1 MRRGALSGALVLTI
15 GLSAACVQAAPPE
28 EQPEALLRAIEAAQ
42 EDYRLPEYYALARR
56 FLMRHPQHPARDA
69 VRSELALQLI
79 AENLQRP
86 TSAEA
91 EEARALLV
99 AQEKEAKQEADRF
112 DAALLLLKFGAHTTP
127 AQVEAAADQVLAR
140 YPKAPGASEVQV
152 WAIARLLELD
162 AVAAAAGRAARTL
175 DQVDPETRTDYLRLI
190 ARAKLRGRA
199 APLTEAERAQ
209 LKLAGKKVVL
219 LDFWASWCRPCL
231 EAQPAL
237 QSFQQAHPQVW
248 IAGVN
253 LDDDPADAA
262 RHPSSFPQ
270 LLGGNSDVDERF
282 GVTQLPTYV
291 ILDEAGRIL
300 ETELEGEALFR
311 RLAALAG
318 SGDGEAEGRKPAHQG
333 QQR

>member
-1 MRRGALSGALVLTI
+1 MRPGTLGGALALTI
-15 GLSAACVQAAPPE
+15 GLSAACAQAAPPGD
-28 EQPEALLRAIEAAQ
+28 QPEALLQAIEAAQ
-42 EDYRLPEYYALARR
+42 TDYRLPEYYALARR
-56 FLMRHPQHPARDA
+56 FLTRHPQHPARDA

-112 DAALLLLKFGAHTTP
+112 DAALLLLKFGAHHTP
-127 AQVEAAADQVLAR
+127 AQVEAAADQVLVR
-140 YPKAPGASEVQV
+140 YPKAEGAAEVQV
-152 WAIARLLELD
+152 WAIARLLELN
-162 AVAAAAGRAARTL
+162 AVAEAAKRASLTL
-175 DQVDPETRTDYLRLI
+175 DQVDAETRTDYLRLI
-190 ARAKLRGRA
+190 GRAKLRGQA
-199 APLTEAERAQ
+199 APLTSAERAQ
-209 LKLAGKKVVL
+209 LKLASKKVVV

-237 QSFQQAHPQVW
+237 QAFQQAHPEVW
-248 IAGVN
+248 IVGIN
-253 LDDDPADAA
+253 LDEDPADAA
-262 RHPSSFPQ
+262 HHPSPFPQ

-291 ILDEAGRIL
+291 ILDGAGRIL

-311 RLAALAG
+311 RLSALAG
-318 SGDGEAEGRKPAHQG
+318 SGDGKAETREPPHQG
-333 QQR
+333 QKR